1 MTIDKEKDHIHKS
14 KKHQREP
21 DEVLRNPK
29 NSEPPADKKKPSA

>member
-1 MTIDKEKDHIHKS
+1 MAVDKEKEHIQKS

-29 NSEPPADKKKPSA
+29 NSEQPVDKKKPSA